1 MTALVVIEGPD
12 GSGKSSVCRLVA
24 AMLPDAR
31 EWHHRPPPADRPR
44 DPWSL
49 ALHYAAER
57 AALAAAIRDGS
68 EESAVVIVDRW
79 WMTAHAF
86 ALANRGPLAVH
97 DLTWVERDALPPPAL
112 VVVLDASGS
121 TLDARRPDASAAER
135 RARAVYRDEGVRARW
150 GAVVVSAEGAAE
162 DVAREVAGL
171 VRGALR

>member
-24 AMLPDAR
+24 TMLPDAR
-31 EWHHRPPPADRPR
+31 EWHHRPPPPDRPR

-57 AALAAAIRDGS
+57 AAIAAAIRDGS
-68 EESAVVIVDRW
+68 EESAIVIVDRW